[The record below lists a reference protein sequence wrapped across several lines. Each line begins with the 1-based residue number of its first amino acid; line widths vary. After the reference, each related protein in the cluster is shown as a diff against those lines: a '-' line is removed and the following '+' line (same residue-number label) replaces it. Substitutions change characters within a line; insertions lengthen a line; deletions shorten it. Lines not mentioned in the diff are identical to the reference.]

1 MGFFNLSSSKVAVF
15 TNDEV
20 YTYND
25 LKNLPFNSEEKNIIL
40 ILCENTID
48 IISEYVTA
56 MNSEHAVMLLSKEL
70 SFELLKIT
78 VDKYKPKWIVG
89 LNEFDG
95 YITVGKRL
103 VREKNIPIE
112 IHPNLALLLS
122 TSGTTGSQK
131 FVRLSYDN
139 LKSNAFSI
147 QQYLNINSEDRAM
160 VNLPISYSY
169 GMSLVNSHLLTGASI
184 VITNESVMEKTF
196 WDLMKKRNVTSFAG
210 VPFTYQILQRI
221 GFVNMNLPD
230 LKTLTQAGGRLS
242 EKLVKYFAEYAKK
255 KNKKFYV
262 MYGQTEASPRI
273 SFIPHDQV
281 KNKYNSIGIAIPGGK
296 LEIKNEELVYFGANV
311 MLGYADCLK
320 DLKKGDELQG
330 VLYTGDTAEVDEDGY
345 FTITGR
351 LKRFIKLFGL
361 RINLDEVERKLEQQ
375 VSTAI
380 ACTGND
386 DRLIVAIEDDQYLN
400 EVSEFLREIYH
411 LHKSSYKVKI
421 LTLPRFTNGK
431 IDYVKL
437 KEMCL

>member
-320 DLKKGDELQG
+320 D
-330 VLYTGDTAEVDEDGY
+330 
-345 FTITGR
+345 
-351 LKRFIKLFGL
+351 
-361 RINLDEVERKLEQQ
+361 
-375 VSTAI
+375 
-380 ACTGND
+380 
-386 DRLIVAIEDDQYLN
+386 
-400 EVSEFLREIYH
+400 
-411 LHKSSYKVKI
+411 
-421 LTLPRFTNGK
+421 
-431 IDYVKL
+431 
-437 KEMCL
+437 